1 MRRPWLSRV
10 DVATL
15 RDPSSK
21 RSPFASLPSALW
33 WAQAMS
39 PVPVGV
45 RSWGA
50 LPSPAC
56 GLGRLTVGFRLAPAK
71 WLAAVARTGRRLGT
85 RVRRF
90 RWSLPYRAEMKRPSA
105 RHLLDL
111 LAALSHVA
119 DLSLGCYRE
128 DETRCHRL
136 VLRGLLTERGARF
149 A

>member
-1 MRRPWLSRV
+1 
-10 DVATL
+10 VAT
-15 RDPSSK
+15 
-21 RSPFASLPSALW
+21 PSAHAPVVALSPHFHPHSVR
-33 WAQAMS
+33 AQYVS

-50 LPSPAC
+50 RPS
-56 GLGRLTVGFRLAPAK
+56 GHRLHLTVGFRLSPAK